1 MRYFVILP
9 VSFCANFTLITSEEW
24 DLLSQFDG
32 EDQFEL
38 VNPVAGYVQI
48 RDIKVPIES
57 DISVPAY
64 SSWNIPYLW
73 KRSTLFAESP
83 DLPPN

>member
-1 MRYFVILP
+1 MRCFVIPP
-9 VSFCANFTLITSEEW
+9 VSFCANVTLITSEEW

-57 DISVPAY
+57 DISVLAY
-64 SSWNIPYLW
+64 SSWIIPYLR